1 MKKIAVFDFDETLVK
16 ENSLSFLFK
25 YFLGKRPLF
34 TYLLPIF
41 TKQKVSRRTIKN
53 SIKQHFYMLSL
64 NKKSNELVFQAGLDT
79 AEKLTPIK
87 PVVDRMMHLHAQGV
101 EIWIITASPQ
111 YFIEGIVNKLQ
122 WPVERVIGTLLK
134 EDANVLNGLIGTECQ
149 IEEKVARFNTLIAG
163 EKLTCSVE
171 EAYGN
176 LPVDIPMLELAEK
189 KFYVKKGQL
198 SPFINN

>member
-25 YFLGKRPLF
+25 FFLGRRPLF

-41 TKQKVSRRTIKN
+41 IKQKISRKTIKN

-87 PVVDRMMHLHAQGV
+87 SVVDRMMSLHAQGV

-134 EDANVLNGLIGTECQ
+134 EDDNVLNGFIGTECQ
-149 IEEKVARFNTLIAG
+149 IEEKVVRFNSLIAG
-163 EKLTCSVE
+163 EKLTCTVVE
-171 EAYGN
+171 GYGN
-176 LPVDIPMLELAEK
+176 LPVDIPMLDLAEK
-189 KFYVKKGQL
+189 KFYVKNGRL
-198 SPFINN
+198 NPFITN